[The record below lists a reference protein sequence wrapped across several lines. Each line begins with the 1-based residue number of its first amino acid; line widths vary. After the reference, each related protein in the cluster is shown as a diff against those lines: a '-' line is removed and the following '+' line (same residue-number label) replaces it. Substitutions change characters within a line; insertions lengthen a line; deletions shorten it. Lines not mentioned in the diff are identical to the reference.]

1 MLYYAVATPED
12 GEPVLIPGFD
22 ERTLATQPYELIHS
36 EDWTGAAIRPG
47 RP

>member
-1 MLYYAVATPED
+1 MLYYAVAAPAGE
-12 GEPVLIPGFD
+12 EPVLIPGFD

-36 EDWTGAAIRPG
+36 DAWTGGPTRPS